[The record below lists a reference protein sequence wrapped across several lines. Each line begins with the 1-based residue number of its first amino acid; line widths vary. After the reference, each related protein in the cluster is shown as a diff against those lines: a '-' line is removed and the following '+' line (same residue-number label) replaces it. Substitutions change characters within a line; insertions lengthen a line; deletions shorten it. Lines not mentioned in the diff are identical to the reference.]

1 MFVKQ
6 VLARIVFKTFL
17 KKFCSGG
24 VYMYKCSSS
33 NPESDYLFNL
43 PGSIEAEVELR
54 ASIVSELITV
64 WKFTEIIYRPKIISC
79 I

>member
-1 MFVKQ
+1 
-6 VLARIVFKTFL
+6 
-17 KKFCSGG
+17 
-24 VYMYKCSSS
+24 MYKCSSS
-33 NPESDYLFNL
+33 NPESDCLFNL

-64 WKFTEIIYRPKIISC
+64 WKFTAIIYRPKIISC